1 MITVQFKD
9 FEEMRTFAKELLGIN
24 AGRAEEIG
32 APEGQPD
39 QTPMQMQQAVPAVT
53 EPAAPVQLKAPMQ
66 QPSQQLQ
73 PGQAPQVSRQSPITQ
88 MPQPGQTPQP
98 IQPSQGQA
106 VQPLQ
111 ASVPTT
117 TTGYTL
123 DDLARAAMTLMDAG
137 RQQELLGLL
146 SQFGVDSLP
155 ALPQTQYGAFAT
167 TLRGMGAQI

>member
-32 APEGQPD
+32 APEGQTD
-39 QTPMQMQQAVPAVT
+39 QTPMQMQPAVPAVT

-66 QPSQQLQ
+66 QPSQQL
-73 PGQAPQVSRQSPITQ
+73 
-88 MPQPGQTPQP
+88 QPGQTPQP

-167 TLRGMGAQI
+167 ALRGMGAQI

>member
-32 APEGQPD
+32 APEGQTD
-39 QTPMQMQQAVPAVT
+39 QTPMQMQ
-53 EPAAPVQLKAPMQ
+53 PAAPVQLKAPMQ

-73 PGQAPQVSRQSPITQ
+73 LGQAPQVSRQSPITQ
-88 MPQPGQTPQP
+88 VPQLGQTPQP

-117 TTGYTL
+117 TTGYML

-167 TLRGMGAQI
+167 ALRGMGAQI

>member
-88 MPQPGQTPQP
+88 VPQPGQTPQP
-98 IQPSQGQA
+98 I
-106 VQPLQ
+106 
-111 ASVPTT
+111 
-117 TTGYTL
+117 
-123 DDLARAAMTLMDAG
+123 
-137 RQQELLGLL
+137 
-146 SQFGVDSLP
+146 
-155 ALPQTQYGAFAT
+155 
-167 TLRGMGAQI
+167 

>member
-32 APEGQPD
+32 APEGQTD
-39 QTPMQMQQAVPAVT
+39 QTPMQMQ
-53 EPAAPVQLKAPMQ
+53 PAAPVQLKAPMQ
-66 QPSQQLQ
+66 QPSQQL
-73 PGQAPQVSRQSPITQ
+73 
-88 MPQPGQTPQP
+88 QPGQTPQP

-167 TLRGMGAQI
+167 ALRGMGAQI

>member
-32 APEGQPD
+32 APEGQTD
-39 QTPMQMQQAVPAVT
+39 QTPMQMQPAVPAVT

-88 MPQPGQTPQP
+88 VPQPGQTPQP
-98 IQPSQGQA
+98 II
-106 VQPLQ
+106 
-111 ASVPTT
+111 
-117 TTGYTL
+117 
-123 DDLARAAMTLMDAG
+123 
-137 RQQELLGLL
+137 
-146 SQFGVDSLP
+146 GVS
-155 ALPQTQYGAFAT
+155 
-167 TLRGMGAQI
+167 

>member
-32 APEGQPD
+32 APEGQTD
-39 QTPMQMQQAVPAVT
+39 QTPMQMQPAVPAVT

-73 PGQAPQVSRQSPITQ
+73 PGQ
-88 MPQPGQTPQP
+88 TPQP

-106 VQPLQ
+106 VQPPQ
-111 ASVPTT
+111 AAVPIT

-167 TLRGMGAQI
+167 ALRGMGAQI

>member
-9 FEEMRTFAKELLGIN
+9 FEEMKTFAKELLGIN
-24 AGRAEEIG
+24 EGKAEKIG
-32 APEGQPD
+32 MPEGRPG
-39 QTPMQMQQAVPAVT
+39 QTPAQMQQAVQAVT
-53 EPAAPVQLKAPMQ
+53 EPAVPVQLKAPVQ

-73 PGQAPQVSRQSPITQ
+73 PGQAPQVSQSPITQ
-88 MPQPGQTPQP
+88 VPQPGQMPQP
-98 IQPSQGQA
+98 IQPSQGRA
-106 VQPLQ
+106 VQPPQ
-111 ASVPTT
+111 AAVPTT

-167 TLRGMGAQI
+167 ALRGMGAQI